1 MAEARTTLFS
11 HMHGLLL
18 GGSEKGS
25 ALSAFAA
32 TGGHGPDSAAWWEH
46 LFLLRVESATLAAK
60 LAALGTPL
68 SAEHQAV
75 LRLIFGRASAAL
87 QDPHP
92 HRVANACLTL
102 EILFDHVLAER
113 RLPYVAAV
121 AAICGAG
128 EADAFFATLFARLHR
143 ILSAPVPPEAPR
155 EAKPAVLRGAALQA
169 LLAVATAEANISAN
183 PILARVVEA
192 RFSVSEGPDDARKA
206 AAEEEAYRAAAAQ
219 FGGTAQ
225 RDGAPAAGGE
235 VGGRTTG
242 FFDAALAAIALGQAA
257 AGTMEGPTAPLG
269 SARVHA
275 ALSLQSVR
283 LRPIKF
289 AVEIRSKELSN
300 FWDVFAAGRGAAG
313 GSRGALPAWGV
324 RQPVPCGR
332 GAAGAHRRVT
342 GDPSPFR
349 LGCRTKAG
357 VLPSWSSRRRF
368 LALGCGLRPVG
379 TVSARR

>member
-1 MAEARTTLFS
+1 MQPPESSAASTAASAAGSAALQQGGGRRDALSGGSGGSRGGCGGSGGMAEARTTLFS

-32 TGGHGPDSAAWWEH
+32 TGGHGPDSSAWWEH

-143 ILSAPVPPEAPR
+143 ILSAPVPPEASR

-206 AAEEEAYRAAAAQ
+206 AAEEEAYQAAAAQ

-225 RDGAPAAGGE
+225 RNGAGAGATPAAGGE

-257 AGTMEGPTAPLG
+257 AGTVEGPAVAPG

-283 LRPIKF
+283 KPTT
-289 AVEIRSKELSN
+289 N
-300 FWDVFAAGRGAAG
+300 
-313 GSRGALPAWGV
+313 
-324 RQPVPCGR
+324 QNCG
-332 GAAGAHRRVT
+332 
-342 GDPSPFR
+342 
-349 LGCRTKAG
+349 
-357 VLPSWSSRRRF
+357 
-368 LALGCGLRPVG
+368 
-379 TVSARR
+379 